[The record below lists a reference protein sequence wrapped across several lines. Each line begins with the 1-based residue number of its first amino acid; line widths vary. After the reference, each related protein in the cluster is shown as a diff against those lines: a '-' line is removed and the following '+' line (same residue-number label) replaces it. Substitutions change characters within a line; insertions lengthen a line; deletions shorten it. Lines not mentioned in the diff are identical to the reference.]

1 MNRPIFLLRLRPEKT
16 VSRPVHALRRGLK
29 FLLRSCGLRA
39 LSIDEIPDEGMAEP
53 PPFSGM
59 RAGALSPASQCLKET
74 NHE

>member
-16 VSRPVHALRRGLK
+16 VSQPIHALRRGLK

-39 LSIDEIPDEGMAEP
+39 VSVEEIPQK
-53 PPFSGM
+53 GM
-59 RAGALSPASQCLKET
+59 RADAPSSADQATKDS